1 MSHSHAGGVRRLAG
15 DTLNHG
21 AAGAGSHE
29 VLKYMTRS
37 HSVRHLQ
44 RSTKVELGRPLP
56 AQRSIRRKRACVQHM
71 PLELMDAFTVHVD
84 VLGSDNGLR
93 EELMSLLIRQSVVLL
108 KHLKTSSPQVERD
121 WNSSL
126 ELLASRKYDINI
138 FKGEPKK
145 DGAADIGDG
154 SKAACQLSCKE
165 DPALRLLQ
173 GLVQHLLPSG
183 YHIAEVEDVLTGRG
197 GALEAYAFFDLGSYF
212 DQLEHIDSSLEL
224 GIGQEERADCGIHAG
239 NLELIRKGMPPVT
252 LWIPQSSPSYR
263 PVSVAVFAQSS
274 DVVLACFTFR
284 QEEYEALLGAFEGS
298 DEEFSA
304 VYMSKLSQ
312 HLKETFP
319 HLAAIPLKGHLVTP
333 GPEDALLI
341 HGFCVHCGTGDAGYR
356 LVATADPPVASI
368 FVVGIVYCC
377 PHCLCL

>member
-1 MSHSHAGGVRRLAG
+1 MSRPRVRGVRRLAG
-15 DTLNHG
+15 NTLHLG
-21 AAGAGSHE
+21 AAGSHE
-29 VLKYMTRS
+29 VLRYMTRS

-224 GIGQEERADCGIHAG
+224 GIGQEEGYECGVHAG
-239 NLELIRKGMPPVT
+239 NLELVRKGMPPVT

-274 DVVLACFTFR
+274 DAVLACFTFR
-284 QEEYEALLGAFEGS
+284 QEEYEALLGSFEGR
-298 DEEFSA
+298 DDEFSA
-304 VYMSKLSQ
+304 LYMSKLSQ

-319 HLAAIPLKGHLVTP
+319 HLAAYPLKGRLVTS
-333 GPEDALLI
+333 GPEHALLI